1 MRQIRTDLAVELSE
15 IAGKIDGVETEELT
29 HRGLSLTRVTVKTPA
44 AALKLGKAK
53 GQYLTAQLPRL
64 WSYDYTAFTECVD
77 VLGNELKSLLN
88 LDGDESVLVVGLG
101 NDRIT
106 PDALGPLAVRSTMVT
121 RHLKER
127 MPEWFQQAELRRV
140 AAVSPNVL
148 GNTGIETAEIVRGI
162 CDRIK
167 PDRVIVV
174 DALAARRLARLTSTV
189 QLADTGISPGSGVAN
204 RRSELSESTLGVP
217 VVSVGVPTVV
227 DAATLASDV
236 VEQTEELLRRQ
247 TGKEGAS
254 ILSGL
259 PSEEKTQ
266 LFSEVL
272 APDDQNLMVTPKDI
286 DRVIGEVSKMVGF
299 AINTALHKDISVD
312 EMAKFT
318 LS

>member
-1 MRQIRTDLAVELSE
+1 MITDLTVGYQLYQNREL
-15 IAGKIDGVETEELT
+15 DEL
-29 HRGLSLTRVTVKTPA
+29 
-44 AALKLGKAK
+44 
-53 GQYLTAQLPRL
+53 
-64 WSYDYTAFTECVD
+64 
-77 VLGNELKSLLN
+77 
-88 LDGDESVLVVGLG
+88 
-101 NDRIT
+101 
-106 PDALGPLAVRSTMVT
+106 
-121 RHLKER
+121 
-127 MPEWFQQAELRRV
+127 
-140 AAVSPNVL
+140 
-148 GNTGIETAEIVRGI
+148 
-162 CDRIK
+162 
-167 PDRVIVV
+167 
-174 DALAARRLARLTSTV
+174 
-189 QLADTGISPGSGVAN
+189 
-204 RRSELSESTLGVP
+204 ELSESTLGVP